1 MFAVR
6 FFVAAMLAAVV
17 PGAGAAEPVSS
28 KLSQLSLTTTVPQPV
43 ALRLFAPDSLV
54 ATSNRMAVT
63 PLNGAS
69 IAQSRNSQLSG
80 LAAAYPPSGTNG
92 LALTLNLQ
100 TPPGTELQD
109 ANTPASLTT
118 RIQALS
124 NPTAVQP
131 AATWL
136 TPKVTSELFA
146 KPLIYGAGPR

>member
-6 FFVAAMLAAVV
+6 FFAAAMLAAVL
-17 PGAGAAEPVSS
+17 PCASAAEPVSS
-28 KLSQLSLTTTVPQPV
+28 KLSQLSLTTTSPQPV
-43 ALRLFAPDSLV
+43 ALRLLAPDSLA

-63 PLNGAS
+63 TLAGAS
-69 IAQSRNSQLSG
+69 IAQPRNPQLSG

-100 TPPGTELQD
+100 SAQGMELRD
-109 ANTPASLTT
+109 ANAPTSLTT

-131 AATWL
+131 TSTWL
-136 TPKVTSELFA
+136 TPKVTSELLA